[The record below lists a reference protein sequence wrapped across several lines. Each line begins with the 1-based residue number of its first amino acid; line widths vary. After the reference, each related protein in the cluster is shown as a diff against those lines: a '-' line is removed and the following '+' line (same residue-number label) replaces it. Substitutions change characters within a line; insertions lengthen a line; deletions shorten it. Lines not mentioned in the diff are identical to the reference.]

1 MKYVISLL
9 SLAVAFSY
17 TNAVFAA
24 ENETDESAIDDEV
37 IEEIVVTG
45 SRIKRDEYSSA
56 SPIQIID
63 GQGAR
68 ELGLI
73 DTASLLQS
81 ATQATG
87 TQIDSTFTA
96 YVLDNGPGAA
106 QVNLRGL
113 GAQRVLLLLNSKR
126 LAPGGVGGAPTS
138 PDISTIP
145 NIMIDRIEY
154 LLDGA
159 SSIYGSDAVAG
170 VANVIMRTDFDGI
183 DFEGQIVNTDATG
196 GDEKTLGI
204 AWGKTG
210 DNWTLGIAGEFYGRD
225 RLRLSGRSYTSQC
238 NRYIYEDEDGNEL
251 NNFLGLV
258 PGTTLSPCKLN
269 TINRIRFPLGY
280 GYGNV
285 WFTPGTSNIGIPNF
299 SETELPL
306 GFIGFNPAAIIP
318 TDIDGDGIPDTGLV
332 DPDGDGV
339 SEVDIQ
345 SEQFQY
351 NGSER
356 DRAGDLLY
364 GSERSNI
371 YAYGEYDLGNESNST
386 LYFEALFA
394 RRTTEVYSPGPTIFP
409 DVPANNPYNPCN
421 QFAPGGVNCMGFFG
435 FNFGNIVLRP
445 NIMVRSD
452 RDNNNVEINQSR
464 IVGGIRSD
472 LPGLRNDSGFGNWS
486 YDLYYSYS
494 RSVGVDKQFGIL
506 GEPFFRSIETSR
518 IDSET
523 GQIVCGNGEPC
534 VPINMFAES
543 LYQPGGGAFSTQE
556 EHDFVFGVRS
566 FDTEV
571 LQSITSGVLQG
582 DVFQL
587 PWNDTIVP
595 LVLGFEFRVDEI
607 NSIPNDV
614 ARDGGLIYYFK
625 DGGATGKRDI
635 TELFAETE
643 LQLLQDLP
651 FAREWSLNLSTRWT
665 EESTYGSDTTYSVK
679 SVFTPVDS
687 VTFRGTYGTSF
698 RAPNAREQFLVGT
711 SGFTTVFDPCVVP
724 TEARITSINPGMN
737 DTYDP
742 DEDQREPLTLENCR
756 ANGVDPTMLGL
767 DGLPTSYSVEV
778 LRKGGQQVQLDID
791 PETST
796 SYTYGVIFDQF
807 FWDDFT
813 LRAGVTYYD
822 VEVIDSISL
831 LSTGYIVNDC
841 YVESPNNSSAF
852 CRFINRDADGTL
864 DIVDSSFVNIDTI
877 SSRGIDYNLFYQR
890 NFIIADRNLDLQV
903 DLRMTRLLENNFIFR
918 DFDEDDAG
926 TTVAPEWEGTLVVNA
941 RYHDFRVN
949 WRANYVSGETE
960 EQFDFGNYTPCSTID
975 VLCTPI
981 VDTSYYWTHTA
992 SVTWTPRDWFITVGV
1007 VNMFDKDPPLMD
1019 TAAPETQLNNIP
1031 LGAGYDILGRRV
1043 FASVSKQ
1050 L

>member
-17 TNAVFAA
+17 THAVFAA

-37 IEEIVVTG
+37 IEEVVVTG

-87 TQIDSTFTA
+87 TQIDNTFTA
-96 YVLDNGPGAA
+96 FVLDNGPGAA

-126 LAPGGVGGAPTS
+126 VAPGGVGGAPTS

-210 DNWTLGIAGEFYGRD
+210 DNWTLGIAGEYYGRD
-225 RLRLSGRSYTSQC
+225 RLRLSGRSFTSQC
-238 NRYIYEDEDGNEL
+238 NRYIHEDENGNEL
-251 NNFLGLV
+251 NNRLDLV
-258 PGTTLSPCKLN
+258 PGTTISPCKLV
-269 TINRIRFPLGY
+269 TRNRIFIATGW
-280 GYGNV
+280 GNI
-285 WFTPGTSNIGIPNF
+285 WSTPGTTNIGIPNF
-299 SETELPL
+299 SETEVPI
-306 GFIGFNPAAIIP
+306 GFTGFNPAAIIP
-318 TDIDGDGIPDTGLV
+318 TDIDGDGIPDIGLV
-332 DPDGDGV
+332 DPDGNGE
-339 SEVDIQ
+339 SEVDLQ
-345 SEQFQY
+345 TDQY
-351 NGSER
+351 NFNGAER
-356 DRAGDLLY
+356 NRAGDLLF
-364 GSERSNI
+364 GSERTNI

-386 LYFEALFA
+386 LYFESLFA
-394 RRTTEVYSPGPTIFP
+394 RRTTEVYSPGPSVFP
-409 DVPANNPYNPCN
+409 DVPPNNPYNPCN
-421 QFAPGGVNCMGFFG
+421 QFAPGGVNCLGFFG
-435 FNFGNIVLRP
+435 FNFGNFEVTPIVEIRG
-445 NIMVRSD
+445 D
-452 RDNNNVEINQSR
+452 RDNNDVEIEQSR

-472 LPGLRNDSGFGNWS
+472 LPGWRNDSGFGNWS

-506 GEPFFRSIETSR
+506 EEPFLRSINTSR
-518 IDSET
+518 FDPET
-523 GQIVCGNGEPC
+523 GQVVCGNGEHC

-543 LYQPGGGAFSTQE
+543 IYQPGGGDFATQE
-556 EHDFVFGVRS
+556 ERDFVFGVRS

-571 LQSITSGVLQG
+571 IQSIFSGVLQG
-582 DVFQL
+582 DVFEI
-587 PWNDTIVP
+587 PWNDTTIP
-595 LVLGFEFRVDEI
+595 LVFGFEYREDEI
-607 NSIPNDV
+607 NSIPNAV
-614 ARDGGLIYYFK
+614 ARDGSFYGYFS
-625 DGGATGKRDI
+625 DRGAVGKRDI

-643 LQLLQDLP
+643 LQLMQDLP
-651 FAREWSLNLSTRWT
+651 FAREWSINLSSRWT

-687 VTFRGTYGTSF
+687 LTLRGTYGTSF
-698 RAPNAREQFLVGT
+698 RAPNAREQFLLGT
-711 SGFTTVFDPCVVP
+711 SGFVTVADPCVVP
-724 TEARITSINPGMN
+724 IAARIPSLNPN
-737 DTYDP
+737 EPATYDP
-742 DEDQREPLTLENCR
+742 EEDQREPITLDNCR

-767 DGLPTSYSVEV
+767 DGISTSYSVEV
-778 LRKGGQQVQLDID
+778 LRKGGQQVQLNID

-822 VEVIDSISL
+822 IEVEDSIAL
-831 LSTGYIVNDC
+831 LGTGYIVNDC

-852 CRFINRDADGTL
+852 CHLVKRDADGL
-864 DIVDSSFVNIDTI
+864 IDIVDSSYVNINTI
-877 SSRGIDYNLFYQR
+877 TSRGIDYNLFYQR

-903 DLRMTRLLENNFIFR
+903 DVRMTRLLENLFIFL
-918 DFDEDDAG
+918 DSEEDDAG
-926 TTVAPEWEGTLVVNA
+926 TTIAPEWEGTLLVNA
-941 RYHDFRVN
+941 RYNDFRFN
-949 WRANYVSGETE
+949 WRANYISGETE
-960 EQFDFGNYTPCSTID
+960 EPFDLDNYVPCSTLD
-975 VLCTPI
+975 VLCAPK

-1007 VNMFDKDPPLMD
+1007 VNMFDKDPPLID

>member
-1 MKYVISLL
+1 MKYVISML
-9 SLAVAFSY
+9 SLAVAISY
-17 TNAVFAA
+17 THAVFAA
-24 ENETDESAIDDEV
+24 ENEADESAIDDEV
-37 IEEIVVTG
+37 IEEVVVTG

-87 TQIDSTFTA
+87 TQIDNTFTV
-96 YVLDNGPGAA
+96 YVLDNGPGSA

-126 LAPGGVGGAPTS
+126 VAPGGVGGAPTS

-183 DFEGQIVNTDATG
+183 DFEGQIVNTDVTG

-210 DNWTLGIAGEFYGRD
+210 DNWTLGIAGEYYGRD
-225 RLRLSGRSYTSQC
+225 RLRLSAHSYTSQC
-238 NRYIYEDEDGNEL
+238 NRYIYEDENGNEL
-251 NNFLGLV
+251 NNRLDLV
-258 PGTTLSPCKLN
+258 PGTTISPCKLV
-269 TINRIRFPLGY
+269 TRNRIFISTGW
-280 GYGNV
+280 GNI
-285 WFTPGTSNIGIPNF
+285 WRTPGTTNIGIPNF
-299 SETELPL
+299 SETEVPL
-306 GFIGFNPAAIIP
+306 GFTGFNPAAIIP
-318 TDIDGDGIPDTGLV
+318 TDIDGDGIPDIGLI
-332 DPDGDGV
+332 DPDGNGV
-339 SEVDIQ
+339 SEVDLQ
-345 SEQFQY
+345 TDQY
-351 NGSER
+351 NFNGAER
-356 DRAGDLLY
+356 NRAGDLLF

-394 RRTTEVYSPGPTIFP
+394 RRTTKVYSPGASIFP
-409 DVPANNPYNPCN
+409 DVPPNNPYNPCN
-421 QFAPGGVNCMGFFG
+421 QFAPGGVNCLGFFG
-435 FNFGNIVLRP
+435 FNFGNFEVTPIVEIRG
-445 NIMVRSD
+445 D
-452 RDNNNVEINQSR
+452 RDNNDVEINQSR

-472 LPGLRNDSGFGNWS
+472 LPGWRNDSGFGNWS

-494 RSVGVDKQFGIL
+494 RSVGVDKQYGIL
-506 GEPFFRSIETSR
+506 EEPFLRSINTSR
-518 IDSET
+518 IDPET
-523 GQIVCGNGEPC
+523 GQIVCGNGEHC
-534 VPINMFAES
+534 VPVNMFADS
-543 LYQPGGGAFSTQE
+543 IYQPGGGAFSTQE
-556 EHDFVFGVRS
+556 ERDFVFGERS

-587 PWNDTIVP
+587 PWNDTSVP

-607 NSIPNDV
+607 NSIPNEV
-614 ARDGGLIYYFK
+614 ARDGGFYGYFS
-625 DGGATGKRDI
+625 DRGAVGKRDI
-635 TELFAETE
+635 TEFFAETE
-643 LQLLQDLP
+643 FQLLQDLP

-698 RAPNAREQFLVGT
+698 RAPNAREQFLLGT
-711 SGFTTVFDPCVVP
+711 SGFNTVADPCVVP
-724 TEARITSINPGMN
+724 IAARIPSLDPNEPA
-737 DTYDP
+737 TYDP
-742 DEDQREPLTLENCR
+742 DEDLREPTTLENCR

-767 DGLPTSYSVEV
+767 DGISTAYSVEV
-778 LRKGGQQVQLDID
+778 LRKGGQQVQLNID

-822 VEVIDSISL
+822 VEVEDSIAL
-831 LSTGYIVNDC
+831 LGTGFIVNDC

-852 CRFINRDADGTL
+852 CHLIKRDADGL
-864 DIVDSSFVNIDTI
+864 IDIVDSSFVNINTI
-877 SSRGIDYNLFYQR
+877 TSRGIDYNVFYQR

-903 DLRMTRLLENNFIFR
+903 DLRMTRLLENEFIFL
-918 DFDEDDAG
+918 DSDEDDAG
-926 TTVAPEWEGTLVVNA
+926 TTVAPEWEGTLLVNA
-941 RYHDFRVN
+941 RYHDFRLN
-949 WRANYVSGETE
+949 WRANYISGEVE
-960 EQFDFGNYTPCSTID
+960 ELEDFDNFVPCSTLD
-975 VLCTPI
+975 VLCRPKA
-981 VDTSYYWTHTA
+981 DTSYYWTHTA

-1007 VNMFDKDPPLMD
+1007 VNLFDKDPPLMD

>member
-1 MKYVISLL
+1 MKYVISML

-17 TNAVFAA
+17 THTVFAA
-24 ENETDESAIDDEV
+24 ENETDESAIDDDV
-37 IEEIVVTG
+37 IEEVVVTG

-87 TQIDSTFTA
+87 TQVDSTFSGF
-96 YVLDNGPGAA
+96 VLDNGPGAA

-210 DNWTLGIAGEFYGRD
+210 DNWTLGIAGEYYGRD
-225 RLRLSGRSYTSQC
+225 RLRLSGRSFTSQC
-238 NRYIYEDEDGNEL
+238 NRYMYEDENGNEL
-251 NNFLGLV
+251 NNDLDWV
-258 PGTTLSPCKLN
+258 PGTTISPCKWSPINVLLGAPQFN
-269 TINRIRFPLGY
+269 TI
-280 GYGNV
+280 
-285 WFTPGTSNIGIPNF
+285 WSTPGTTNIGIPNF
-299 SETELPL
+299 SDTTAPL
-306 GFIGFNPAAIIP
+306 GLAGLNSTIIP
-318 TDIDGDGIPDTGLV
+318 TDTDGDGIPDIGLI
-332 DPDGDGV
+332 DPDGNGLT
-339 SEVDIQ
+339 EVDLQ
-345 SEQFQY
+345 SDHINF
-351 NGSER
+351 NGTDRDRASDLLFGSER
-356 DRAGDLLY
+356 T
-364 GSERSNI
+364 NI

-386 LYFEALFA
+386 LYFETLFA
-394 RRTTEVYSPGPTIFP
+394 RRTTEVYNSGGTIFP
-409 DVPANNPYNPCN
+409 IVPSNNPYNPCN
-421 QFAPGGVNCMGFFG
+421 QFAPGGVNCLGFFG
-435 FNFGNIVLRP
+435 VNFGTTYSLRP
-445 NIMVRSD
+445 IIVVRGD

-472 LPGLRNDSGFGNWS
+472 LPGWRNDSGFGNWS

-494 RSVGVDKQFGIL
+494 RSVGDEKRFGIL
-506 GEPFFRSIETSR
+506 EEPLLLSINTSR
-518 IDSET
+518 IDPET
-523 GQIVCGNGEPC
+523 GQIVCGNGEHC

-543 LYQPGGGAFSTQE
+543 IYQPGGGDFGTQE
-556 EHDFVFGVRS
+556 ERDFVFGVRS

-571 LQSITSGVLQG
+571 IQSIFSGVLQG
-582 DVFQL
+582 DVFEL
-587 PWNDTIVP
+587 PWNDTTVP
-595 LVLGFEFRVDEI
+595 LVFGFEYREDEI
-607 NSIPNDV
+607 NSIPNAV
-614 ARDGGLIYYFK
+614 ARDGGFYGFFS
-625 DGGATGKRDI
+625 DRGAVGKRDI

-698 RAPNAREQFLVGT
+698 RAPNAREQFLLGT
-711 SGFTTVFDPCVVP
+711 SGFTTVADPCVVP
-724 TEARITSINPGMN
+724 IEARIPSLDLNEPDTF
-737 DTYDP
+737 TYDP
-742 DEDQREPLTLENCR
+742 DEDDRNPITLENCR

-767 DGLPTSYSVEV
+767 DGISTAYSVEIF
-778 LRKGGQQVQLDID
+778 RKGGQQVQLNID

-822 VEVIDSISL
+822 VEVVDSIAL
-831 LSTGYIVNDC
+831 LGTGFIVNDC

-852 CRFINRDADGTL
+852 CHLINRDADGL
-864 DIVDSSFVNIDTI
+864 IDNVDSSFVNINAIT
-877 SSRGIDYNLFYQR
+877 SRGIDYNLFYQR

-903 DLRMTRLLENNFIFR
+903 DLRMTRLLENEFTFL
-918 DFDEDDAG
+918 DSDEDDAG
-926 TTVAPEWEGTLVVNA
+926 TTIAPEWEGTLLVNA

-949 WRANYVSGETE
+949 WRANYISGETE
-960 EQFDFGNYTPCSTID
+960 EAFDFDNYTPCVTID
-975 VLCTPI
+975 ELCTPI
-981 VDTSYYWTHTA
+981 VDTSYYWTHTV

-1007 VNMFDKDPPLMD
+1007 VNLFDKDPPLID